1 VWLAYLPK
9 DFDLKKV
16 GIKSKNWTP
25 SVQDAEPHGGFYEIK
40 LYDLKKKKFCCSC
53 RSGRETVAGVLSGSI
68 AMVGSQTREGN

>member
-1 VWLAYLPK
+1 VWLAHLLK

-16 GIKSKNWTP
+16 GIKSKNWSP

-40 LYDLKKKKFCCSC
+40 LYDLKEFFSAVPV
-53 RSGRETVAGVLSGSI
+53 GQRETVAGVLFGSI